1 MLHMF
6 DKRLHECYIVGTL
19 RKGAD
24 SMSEMIMLH
33 VLILSGLDDLKNC
46 KIRNSIILSGWI
58 LGMIFCIFDD
68 GVKRLISGIICMI
81 ITIILSF
88 PLYRLGGIGAG
99 DIKLWSVVSLIYGLK
114 FLGEVMVYLFM
125 IAGVVS
131 FIRLIMK
138 KALLLTKKN
147 VYTVSYVKKHVLLT
161 LLKQYVDPVPTVN
174 MTSTLLKQLL
184 PVMQLLTKKPVLN
197 VDGVK
202 ESVLQTQLL

>member
-1 MLHMF
+1 MF
-6 DKRLHECYIVGTL
+6 DKRLHECYIVGAL

-33 VLILSGLDDLKNC
+33 VLILSGLDDLNNC

-138 KALLLTKKN
+138 KALLLRFRYLCTYMLYERRYTKR
-147 VYTVSYVKKHVLLT
+147 YYSLQRDGADYVIPMAPVTAAAYFIVLI
-161 LLKQYVDPVPTVN
+161 K
-174 MTSTLLKQLL
+174 
-184 PVMQLLTKKPVLN
+184 
-197 VDGVK
+197 GACC
-202 ESVLQTQLL
+202 